1 MNIQATNL
9 YRTTIFYYTRWL
21 NSSPSKKSH
30 FPAPTSST
38 PPPNPPPKKKKRKKK
53 EKKKEAILLQHSNL
67 LVTEIET
74 VDKETIFHKILFI
87 SSLFSVQFFWFL
99 VRDRCW
105 LNCPVYF
112 SFTYKFLKFKLIIC
126 FLVTSWKLPS

>member
-38 PPPNPPPKKKKRKKK
+38 PPPHPPQKKKKKKK

-105 LNCPVYF
+105 LNCPVCF